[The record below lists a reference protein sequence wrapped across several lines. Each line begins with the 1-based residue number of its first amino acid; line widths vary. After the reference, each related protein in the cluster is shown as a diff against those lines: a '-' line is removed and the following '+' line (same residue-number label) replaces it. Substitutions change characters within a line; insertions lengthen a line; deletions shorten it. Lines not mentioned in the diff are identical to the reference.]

1 MNILKFLLVNKI
13 FVLARIIIAAIK
25 IDKDVN
31 MEDIWSVIIV
41 YEVIDVNEYEL
52 NIDNEYVVSS
62 IIIVNVTHH
71 EYLHNMIRYIENIGN
86 INFNICLLI
95 NYLLYLT
102 HKSETLQLK
111 FLTLNLL
118 HMHQMLAELFW
129 FVGIGVLRYRILKG

>member
-1 MNILKFLLVNKI
+1 
-13 FVLARIIIAAIK
+13 
-25 IDKDVN
+25 
-31 MEDIWSVIIV
+31 
-41 YEVIDVNEYEL
+41 VIDVNEYEL

-111 FLTLNLL
+111 FLTLDLL
-118 HMHQMLAELFW
+118 HMHQMLVGLF
-129 FVGIGVLRYRILKG
+129 

>member
-31 MEDIWSVIIV
+31 REDIWSVIIV

>member
-31 MEDIWSVIIV
+31 REDIWSVIIV

-118 HMHQMLAELFW
+118 HMHQMLEELF
-129 FVGIGVLRYRILKG
+129 